1 MTFKKSLT
9 TLFFF
14 GIGFGLFWLA
24 MQGVEDSEAMK
35 RDMRSAQWWGV
46 AASFVMGYLA
56 IVSRG
61 LRWNILLSP
70 MGHHPSPA
78 RSVHAVAF
86 SYFANAFVPRSG
98 EVARCAALNQ
108 TDKIPV
114 DQLLGTVIT
123 ERVVDFL
130 MLFGLVAF
138 ALATNLEA
146 FLGLMQ
152 EAQLPATTTF
162 IAAGVVTLLG
172 GVALWWLAKQ
182 QGRPGLVGRVAEF
195 LQGLGKGIQSV
206 LAMEKRGLFL
216 AHTFFIWTMYF
227 LMSFVLFKAIPA
239 VNEVRLTDAVLVM
252 VAGGFGMVLPAPGGI
267 GSYHWAVSLGFAAV
281 GFSRDVGFAV
291 ANVVWI
297 TQTAMIVVTGGL
309 GYLMLFLYRMRRG

>member
-1 MTFKKSLT
+1 MTLRKGLT
-9 TLFFF
+9 TLVFF
-14 GIGFGLFWLA
+14 GIGLGLFWLA
-24 MQGVEDSEAMK
+24 MQGVEDPEALK
-35 RDMRSAQWWGV
+35 RDMRSAQWWGI

-61 LRWNILLSP
+61 LRWNLLLAP

-108 TDKIPV
+108 TDDIPV

-138 ALATNLEA
+138 ALLTNLDA
-146 FLGLMQ
+146 FLALMQ
-152 EAQLPATTTF
+152 EAQLPAMPTL
-162 IAAGVVTLLG
+162 IGAAVAGLAG
-172 GVALWWLAKQ
+172 CGALWWISQQ
-182 QGRPGLVGRVAEF
+182 QGRSGLLGKMAGF
-195 LQGLGKGIQSV
+195 LQGIGTGIRSV

-216 AHTFFIWTMYF
+216 FHTLFIWVMYF
-227 LMSFVLFKAIPA
+227 LMSYVLFKAIP
-239 VNEVRLTDAVLVM
+239 VVSSLGLTDAVLVM

-281 GFSRDVGFAV
+281 GFSGDVGFAV
-291 ANVVWI
+291 ANVVWL
-297 TQTAMIVVTGGL
+297 TQTAMIVLTGGL
-309 GYLMLFLYRMRRG
+309 GYLMLFLHRMRRG

>member
-1 MTFKKSLT
+1 MTLRKGLT
-9 TLFFF
+9 TLVFF
-14 GIGFGLFWLA
+14 GIGIGLFWLA
-24 MQGVEDSEAMK
+24 MQGVEDPEALK
-35 RDMRSAQWWGV
+35 RDMRSAQWWGI

-61 LRWNILLSP
+61 LRWNLLLAP

-108 TDKIPV
+108 TDDIPV

-138 ALATNLEA
+138 ALLTNLDA
-146 FLGLMQ
+146 FLALMQ
-152 EAQLPATTTF
+152 EAQLPAMPTL
-162 IAAGVVTLLG
+162 IGAGVAGLAG
-172 GVALWWLAKQ
+172 CGALWWISQQ
-182 QGRPGLVGRVAEF
+182 QGRSGLLGKMAGF
-195 LQGLGKGIQSV
+195 LQGIGTGIRSV

-216 AHTFFIWTMYF
+216 FHTMFIWVMYF
-227 LMSFVLFKAIPA
+227 LMSYVLFKAIPA
-239 VNEVRLTDAVLVM
+239 VSALGLTDAVLVM

-281 GFSRDVGFAV
+281 GFSGDVGFAV
-291 ANVVWI
+291 ANVVWL
-297 TQTAMIVVTGGL
+297 TQTAMIVLTGGL
-309 GYLMLFLYRMRRG
+309 GYLMLFLHRMKRG

>member
-1 MTFKKSLT
+1 MTLKKSLT

-24 MQGVEDSEAMK
+24 MQGVEDPEAMK

-162 IAAGVVTLLG
+162 IAAGVMTLLG
-172 GVALWWLAKQ
+172 VVALLWLAKQ
-182 QGRPGLVGRVAEF
+182 QGRSGLVGKVAEF

>member
-1 MTFKKSLT
+1 MTLRKGLT
-9 TLFFF
+9 TLVFF
-14 GIGFGLFWLA
+14 GIGLGLFWLA
-24 MQGVEDSEAMK
+24 MQGVEDPEALK
-35 RDMRSAQWWGV
+35 RDMRSAQWWGI

-61 LRWNILLSP
+61 LRWNLLLAP

-108 TDKIPV
+108 TDDIPV

-138 ALATNLEA
+138 ALLTNLDA
-146 FLGLMQ
+146 FLALMQ
-152 EAQLPATTTF
+152 EAQLPAVPTL
-162 IAAGVVTLLG
+162 IGAGVAGLAG
-172 GVALWWLAKQ
+172 CGALWWISQQ
-182 QGRPGLVGRVAEF
+182 QGRSGLLGKMAGF
-195 LQGLGKGIQSV
+195 LQGIGTGIRSV

-216 AHTFFIWTMYF
+216 FHTLFIWVMYF
-227 LMSFVLFKAIPA
+227 LMSYVLFKAIPA
-239 VNEVRLTDAVLVM
+239 VSALGLTDAVLVM

-281 GFSRDVGFAV
+281 GFSGDVGFAV
-291 ANVVWI
+291 ANVVWL
-297 TQTAMIVVTGGL
+297 TQTAMIVLTGGL
-309 GYLMLFLYRMRRG
+309 GYLMLFLHRMQRG

>member
-1 MTFKKSLT
+1 MTLRKGLT
-9 TLFFF
+9 TLVFF
-14 GIGFGLFWLA
+14 GIGLGLFWLA
-24 MQGVEDSEAMK
+24 MQGVEDPEALK
-35 RDMRSAQWWGV
+35 RDMRSAQWWGI

-61 LRWNILLSP
+61 LRWNLLLAP

-108 TDKIPV
+108 TDDIPV

-138 ALATNLEA
+138 ALLTNLDA
-146 FLGLMQ
+146 FLALMQ
-152 EAQLPATTTF
+152 EAQLPAMPTL
-162 IAAGVVTLLG
+162 IGAGVAGLAG
-172 GVALWWLAKQ
+172 CGALWWISQQ
-182 QGRPGLVGRVAEF
+182 QGRSGLLGKMAGF
-195 LQGLGKGIQSV
+195 LQGIGTGIRSV

-216 AHTFFIWTMYF
+216 FHTLFIWVMYF
-227 LMSFVLFKAIPA
+227 LMSYVLFKAIPA
-239 VNEVRLTDAVLVM
+239 VSALGLIDAVLVM

-281 GFSRDVGFAV
+281 GFSGDVGFAV
-291 ANVVWI
+291 ANVIWL
-297 TQTAMIVVTGGL
+297 TQTAMIVITGGL
-309 GYLMLFLYRMRRG
+309 GYLMLFLHRMQRG

>member
-1 MTFKKSLT
+1 MTLRKGLT
-9 TLFFF
+9 TLVFF
-14 GIGFGLFWLA
+14 GIGLGLFWLA
-24 MQGVEDSEAMK
+24 MQGVEDPEALK
-35 RDMRSAQWWGV
+35 RDMRSAQWWGI

-61 LRWNILLSP
+61 LRWNLLLAP

-108 TDKIPV
+108 TDDIPV

-138 ALATNLEA
+138 ALVTNLDA
-146 FLGLMQ
+146 FLALMQ
-152 EAQLPATTTF
+152 EAQLPAMPAL
-162 IAAGVVTLLG
+162 IGAGVAGLAG
-172 GVALWWLAKQ
+172 CGALWWIAKQ
-182 QGRPGLVGRVAEF
+182 QGRSGLLGKMAGF
-195 LQGLGKGIQSV
+195 LQGIGTGIRSV
-206 LAMEKRGLFL
+206 LGMERRGLFL
-216 AHTFFIWTMYF
+216 FHTFFIWVMYF
-227 LMSFVLFKAIPA
+227 LMSYVLFKAIPA
-239 VNEVRLTDAVLVM
+239 VSAVGLTDAVLVM

-281 GFSRDVGFAV
+281 GYSGDVGFAV
-291 ANVVWI
+291 ANVVWL
-297 TQTAMIVVTGGL
+297 TQTAMIVFTGGL
-309 GYLMLFLYRMRRG
+309 GYLMLFLHRMRRG

>member
-1 MTFKKSLT
+1 MTLRKGLT
-9 TLFFF
+9 TLVFF
-14 GIGFGLFWLA
+14 GIGLGLFWLA
-24 MQGVEDSEAMK
+24 MQGVEDPEALK
-35 RDMRSAQWWGV
+35 RDMRSAQWWGI

-61 LRWNILLSP
+61 LRWNLLLAP

-108 TDKIPV
+108 TDDIPV

-138 ALATNLEA
+138 ALLTNLDA
-146 FLGLMQ
+146 FLALMQ
-152 EAQLPATTTF
+152 EAQLPAMPTL
-162 IAAGVVTLLG
+162 IGAGVAGLAG
-172 GVALWWLAKQ
+172 CGALWWISQQ
-182 QGRPGLVGRVAEF
+182 QGRSGLLGKMAGF
-195 LQGLGKGIQSV
+195 LQGIGTGIRSV

-216 AHTFFIWTMYF
+216 FHTLFIWVMYF
-227 LMSFVLFKAIPA
+227 LMSYVLFKAIPA
-239 VNEVRLTDAVLVM
+239 VSALGLTDAVLVM

-281 GFSRDVGFAV
+281 GFSGDVGFAV
-291 ANVVWI
+291 ANVVWL
-297 TQTAMIVVTGGL
+297 TQTAMIVITGGL
-309 GYLMLFLYRMRRG
+309 GYLMLFLHRMQRG

>member
-1 MTFKKSLT
+1 MTLRKGLT
-9 TLFFF
+9 TLVFF
-14 GIGFGLFWLA
+14 GIGLGLFWLA
-24 MQGVEDSEAMK
+24 MQGVEDPEALK
-35 RDMRSAQWWGV
+35 RDMRSAQWWGI

-61 LRWNILLSP
+61 LRWNLLLAP

-108 TDKIPV
+108 TDDIPV
-114 DQLLGTVIT
+114 DQMLGTVIT

-138 ALATNLEA
+138 ALLTNLDA
-146 FLGLMQ
+146 FLALMQ
-152 EAQLPATTTF
+152 EAQLPAMPTL
-162 IAAGVVTLLG
+162 IGAGVAGLAG
-172 GVALWWLAKQ
+172 CGALWWISQQ
-182 QGRPGLVGRVAEF
+182 QGRSGLLGKMAGF
-195 LQGLGKGIQSV
+195 LQGIGTGIRSV

-216 AHTFFIWTMYF
+216 FHTLFIWVMYF
-227 LMSFVLFKAIPA
+227 LMSYVLFKAIPA
-239 VNEVRLTDAVLVM
+239 VSALGLTDAVLVM

-281 GFSRDVGFAV
+281 GFSGDVGFAV
-291 ANVVWI
+291 ANVIWL
-297 TQTAMIVVTGGL
+297 TQTAMIVITGGL
-309 GYLMLFLYRMRRG
+309 GYLMLFLHRMQRG

>member
-1 MTFKKSLT
+1 MTLRKGLT
-9 TLFFF
+9 TLVFF
-14 GIGFGLFWLA
+14 GIGLGLFWLA
-24 MQGVEDSEAMK
+24 MQGVEVPEALK
-35 RDMRSAQWWGV
+35 RDMRSAQWWGIG
-46 AASFVMGYLA
+46 ASFVMGYLA

-61 LRWNILLSP
+61 LRWNLLLAP

-108 TDKIPV
+108 TDDIPV

-138 ALATNLEA
+138 ALLTNLDA
-146 FLGLMQ
+146 FLALMQ
-152 EAQLPATTTF
+152 EAQLPAMPTLIGAG
-162 IAAGVVTLLG
+162 IAGLAGCG
-172 GVALWWLAKQ
+172 ALWWLAQQ
-182 QGRPGLVGRVAEF
+182 QGRSGLLGKMAGF
-195 LQGLGKGIQSV
+195 LQGIGTGIRSV

-216 AHTFFIWTMYF
+216 FHTLFIWVMYF
-227 LMSFVLFKAIPA
+227 LMSYVLFKAIPA
-239 VNEVRLTDAVLVM
+239 VSALGFTDAVLVM

-281 GFSRDVGFAV
+281 GFSGDVGFAV
-291 ANVVWI
+291 ANVVWL
-297 TQTAMIVVTGGL
+297 TQTAMIVLTGGL
-309 GYLMLFLYRMRRG
+309 GYLMLFLHRMQRG

>member
-1 MTFKKSLT
+1 MTLRKGLT
-9 TLFFF
+9 TLVFF
-14 GIGFGLFWLA
+14 GIGLGLFWLA
-24 MQGVEDSEAMK
+24 MQGVEDPEALK
-35 RDMRSAQWWGV
+35 RDMRSAQWWGI

-61 LRWNILLSP
+61 LRWNLLLAP
-70 MGHHPSPA
+70 MGHHPSSA

-108 TDKIPV
+108 TDDIPV

-138 ALATNLEA
+138 ALLTNLDA
-146 FLGLMQ
+146 FLALMQ
-152 EAQLPATTTF
+152 EAQLPAMPTL
-162 IAAGVVTLLG
+162 IGAGVVALVG
-172 GVALWWLAKQ
+172 CGALWWISQQ
-182 QGRPGLVGRVAEF
+182 QGRSGLLGKMAGF
-195 LQGLGKGIQSV
+195 LQGIGTGIRSV

-216 AHTFFIWTMYF
+216 FHTFFIWVMYF
-227 LMSFVLFKAIPA
+227 LMSYVLFKAIPA
-239 VNEVRLTDAVLVM
+239 VSALGLTDAVLVM

-281 GFSRDVGFAV
+281 GFSGDVGFAV
-291 ANVVWI
+291 ANVVWL
-297 TQTAMIVVTGGL
+297 TQTAMIVLTGGL
-309 GYLMLFLYRMRRG
+309 GYLMLFLHRMQRG

>member
-1 MTFKKSLT
+1 MTLRKGLT
-9 TLFFF
+9 TLVFF
-14 GIGFGLFWLA
+14 GIGLGLFWLA
-24 MQGVEDSEAMK
+24 MQGVEDPEALK
-35 RDMRSAQWWGV
+35 RDMRSAQWWGI

-61 LRWNILLSP
+61 LRWNLLLAP

-108 TDKIPV
+108 TDDIPV

-138 ALATNLEA
+138 ALLTNLDA
-146 FLGLMQ
+146 FLALMQ
-152 EAQLPATTTF
+152 EAQLPAMPTL
-162 IAAGVVTLLG
+162 IGAGVAGLAG
-172 GVALWWLAKQ
+172 CGALWWISQQ
-182 QGRPGLVGRVAEF
+182 QGRLGLLGKMAGF
-195 LQGLGKGIQSV
+195 LQGIGAGIRSV

-216 AHTFFIWTMYF
+216 FHTLFIWVMYF
-227 LMSFVLFKAIPA
+227 LMSYVLFKAIPA
-239 VNEVRLTDAVLVM
+239 VSALGLTDAVLVM

-281 GFSRDVGFAV
+281 GFSGDVGFAV
-291 ANVVWI
+291 ANVVWL
-297 TQTAMIVVTGGL
+297 TQTAMIVLTGGL
-309 GYLMLFLYRMRRG
+309 GYLMLFLHRMQRG

>member
-1 MTFKKSLT
+1 MTLRKGLT
-9 TLFFF
+9 TLVFF
-14 GIGFGLFWLA
+14 GIGLGLFWLA
-24 MQGVEDSEAMK
+24 MQGVEDPEALK
-35 RDMRSAQWWGV
+35 RDMRSAQWWGI

-61 LRWNILLSP
+61 LRWNLLLAP

-108 TDKIPV
+108 TDDIPV

-138 ALATNLEA
+138 ALLTNLDA
-146 FLGLMQ
+146 FLALMQ
-152 EAQLPATTTF
+152 EAQLPAVPTL
-162 IAAGVVTLLG
+162 IGAGVAGLAG
-172 GVALWWLAKQ
+172 CGALWWISQQ
-182 QGRPGLVGRVAEF
+182 QGRSGLLGKMAGF
-195 LQGLGKGIQSV
+195 LQGIGTGIRSV

-216 AHTFFIWTMYF
+216 FHTLFIWVMYF
-227 LMSFVLFKAIPA
+227 LMSYVLFKAIPA
-239 VNEVRLTDAVLVM
+239 VSALGFTDAVLVM

-281 GFSRDVGFAV
+281 GFSGDVGFAV
-291 ANVVWI
+291 ANVVWL
-297 TQTAMIVVTGGL
+297 TQTAMIVLTGGL
-309 GYLMLFLYRMRRG
+309 GYLMLFLHRMQRG

>member
-1 MTFKKSLT
+1 MTLRKGLT
-9 TLFFF
+9 TLVFF
-14 GIGFGLFWLA
+14 GIGLGLFWLA
-24 MQGVEDSEAMK
+24 MQGVEDPEALK
-35 RDMRSAQWWGV
+35 RDMRSAQWWGI

-61 LRWNILLSP
+61 LRWNLLLAP

-108 TDKIPV
+108 TDDIPV

-138 ALATNLEA
+138 ALLTNLDA
-146 FLGLMQ
+146 FLALMQ
-152 EAQLPATTTF
+152 EAQLPAMPTL
-162 IAAGVVTLLG
+162 IGACVVALVG
-172 GVALWWLAKQ
+172 CGALWWISQQ
-182 QGRPGLVGRVAEF
+182 QGRSGLLGKMAGF
-195 LQGLGKGIQSV
+195 LQGIGTGIRSV

-216 AHTFFIWTMYF
+216 FHTFFIWVMYF
-227 LMSFVLFKAIPA
+227 LMSYVLFKAIPA
-239 VNEVRLTDAVLVM
+239 VSALGLTDAVLVM

-281 GFSRDVGFAV
+281 GFSGDVGFAV
-291 ANVVWI
+291 ANVVWL
-297 TQTAMIVVTGGL
+297 TQTAMIVLTGGL
-309 GYLMLFLYRMRRG
+309 GYLMLFLHRMQHG

>member
-1 MTFKKSLT
+1 MTLRKGLT
-9 TLFFF
+9 TLVFF
-14 GIGFGLFWLA
+14 GIGLGLFWLA
-24 MQGVEDSEAMK
+24 MQGVEDPEALK
-35 RDMRSAQWWGV
+35 RDMRSAQWWGI

-61 LRWNILLSP
+61 LRWNLLLAP

-108 TDKIPV
+108 TDDIPV

-138 ALATNLEA
+138 ALLTNLDA
-146 FLGLMQ
+146 FLALMQ
-152 EAQLPATTTF
+152 EAQLPAMPTL
-162 IAAGVVTLLG
+162 IGAGVAG
-172 GVALWWLAKQ
+172 FAGCGALWWISQQ
-182 QGRPGLVGRVAEF
+182 QGRSGLLGKMAGF
-195 LQGLGKGIQSV
+195 LQGIGTGIRSV

-216 AHTFFIWTMYF
+216 FHTLFIWVMYF
-227 LMSFVLFKAIPA
+227 LMSYVLFKAIPA
-239 VNEVRLTDAVLVM
+239 VSALGLTDAVLVM

-281 GFSRDVGFAV
+281 GFSGDVGFAV
-291 ANVVWI
+291 ANVIWL
-297 TQTAMIVVTGGL
+297 TQTAMIVITGGL
-309 GYLMLFLYRMRRG
+309 GYLMLFLHRMQRG